1 MTMTRVMENVEN
13 RENRE
18 TTRARMSRLPA
29 VLATLAM
36 AGCGA
41 VQADSMDDAPGGEAS
56 VRVINVETST
66 VTPRKFVED
75 IRLTSAVM
83 ANQDVLVAAE
93 EEGVIREIFLD
104 KGSRVSAGDAIAK
117 IDDKVLSAEVDQ
129 ARARAE
135 LASQTWERR
144 KRLWEEDHVGSEI
157 TYLEAKFGQEQAAA
171 SLAGLEARLARTVI
185 RAPFAGIFD
194 ERHIEVGSMVS
205 PGQSVGRLVDLN
217 PVRVIAGVPER
228 YAADVEVGAQA
239 TLFFDVLG
247 EELFSAPVR
256 YVGSTV
262 DPGNRTFLIEVVL
275 PNPNGVIKPQ
285 MVANMSVTRREVAD
299 AMVVPQDA
307 LVRVEG
313 GYVVFVVSMRN
324 EDTVAEVRPVELGP
338 TRRNLV
344 VVEVGIEPGE
354 QLIVVG
360 QKTVSDGDRVH
371 VVGRRE

>member
-1 MTMTRVMENVEN
+1 MTVKKVMENARNTEN
-13 RENRE
+13 RD
-18 TTRARMSRLPA
+18 TTRARLSRLPG

-36 AGCGA
+36 AGCGV
-41 VQADSMDDAPGGEAS
+41 VQADRADDAPGGEAS

-66 VTPRKFVED
+66 VTPRRFVED

-93 EEGVIREIFLD
+93 ESGVIREIFLD
-104 KGSRVSAGDAIAK
+104 KGSRASSGDAIAK
-117 IDDKVLSAEVDQ
+117 IDDKVLSADVDQ

-144 KRLWEEDHVGSEI
+144 KRLWEEDQVGSEI
-157 TYLEAKFGQEQAAA
+157 AYLEAKFGQQQAAA
-171 SLAGLEARLARTVI
+171 NLAGLEERLARTVI
-185 RAPFAGIFD
+185 RAPFSGIFD

-217 PVRVIAGVPER
+217 PVRVVAGVPER
-228 YAADVEVGAQA
+228 YAADVVVGAQA

-247 EELFSAPVR
+247 DELFSAPVR

-275 PNPNGVIKPQ
+275 PNPNGLIKPQ

-307 LVRVEG
+307 LVRVED
-313 GYVVFVVSMRN
+313 GYVVFVVSERN

-344 VVEVGIEPGE
+344 VVAVGIEPGE

-360 QKTVSDGDRVH
+360 QKIVSDGDRVR
-371 VVGRRE
+371 VVGRRD

>member
-1 MTMTRVMENVEN
+1 MTVKKVMENARNTEN
-13 RENRE
+13 RD
-18 TTRARMSRLPA
+18 TTRARLSRLPG

-36 AGCGA
+36 AGCGV
-41 VQADSMDDAPGGEAS
+41 VQADRADDAPGGEAS

-66 VTPRKFVED
+66 VTPRRFVED
-75 IRLTSAVM
+75 IRFTSAVM

-93 EEGVIREIFLD
+93 ESGVIREIFLD
-104 KGSRVSAGDAIAK
+104 KGSRASAGDAIAK
-117 IDDKVLSAEVDQ
+117 IDDKVLSADVDQ

-144 KRLWEEDHVGSEI
+144 KRLWEEDQVGSEI
-157 TYLEAKFGQEQAAA
+157 VYLEAKFGQQQAAA
-171 SLAGLEARLARTVI
+171 NLAGLEERLARTVI
-185 RAPFAGIFD
+185 RAPFSGIFD

-217 PVRVIAGVPER
+217 PVRVVAGVPER
-228 YAADVEVGAQA
+228 YAADVVVGAQA

-247 EELFSAPVR
+247 DELFSAPVR

-275 PNPNGVIKPQ
+275 PNPNGLIKPQ

-307 LVRVEG
+307 LVRVED
-313 GYVVFVVSMRN
+313 GYVVFVVSERN

-360 QKTVSDGDRVH
+360 QKIVSDGDRVR
-371 VVGRRE
+371 VVGRRD

>member
-1 MTMTRVMENVEN
+1 MTRLVENVGN

-18 TTRARMSRLPA
+18 TKRAQMSRLPA
-29 VLATLAM
+29 VLATLTM
-36 AGCGA
+36 AGCGT
-41 VQADSMDDAPGGEAS
+41 VQADSMDDAPGAEAS

-75 IRLTSAVM
+75 IRLIAVVM

-93 EEGVIREIFLD
+93 ESGIIREIFLD
-104 KGSRVSAGDAIAK
+104 KGSRSSAGDAIAK
-117 IDDKVLSAEVDQ
+117 IDDKVLSADVDQ

-144 KRLWEEDHVGSEI
+144 KRLWEEYQVGSEI
-157 TYLEAKFGQEQAAA
+157 TYLEAKFGQKEAAA
-171 SLAGLEARLARTVI
+171 NLAGLEERLARTVI
-185 RAPFAGIFD
+185 RAPFSGIFD

-205 PGQSVGRLVDLN
+205 SGQSVGRLVNLN
-217 PVRVIAGVPER
+217 PVRVVAGVPER
-228 YAADVEVGAQA
+228 YAADVVVGAQA

-247 EELFSAPVR
+247 DELFSAPVR

-275 PNPNGVIKPQ
+275 PNPNGLIKPQ
-285 MVANMSVTRREVAD
+285 MVANMSVTRREVAE

-313 GYVVFVVSMRN
+313 GYVVFVVSERN

-344 VVEVGIEPGE
+344 VVEAGIEPGE

-360 QKTVSDGDRVH
+360 QKSVSDGDRVR
-371 VVGRRE
+371 VVGRSE

>member
-1 MTMTRVMENVEN
+1 MTRLVENVGN

-18 TTRARMSRLPA
+18 TKRAQMSRLPA
-29 VLATLAM
+29 VLATLTM
-36 AGCGA
+36 AGCGT
-41 VQADSMDDAPGGEAS
+41 VQADSMDDAPGAEAS

-75 IRLTSAVM
+75 IRLIAVVM

-93 EEGVIREIFLD
+93 ESGIIREIFLD
-104 KGSRVSAGDAIAK
+104 KGSRSSAGDAIAK
-117 IDDKVLSAEVDQ
+117 IDDKVLSADVDQ

-144 KRLWEEDHVGSEI
+144 KRLWEEDQVGSEI
-157 TYLEAKFGQEQAAA
+157 TYLEAKFGQKEAAA
-171 SLAGLEARLARTVI
+171 NLAGLEERLARTVI
-185 RAPFAGIFD
+185 RAPFSGIFD

-205 PGQSVGRLVDLN
+205 SGQSVGRLVNLN
-217 PVRVIAGVPER
+217 PVRVVAGVPER
-228 YAADVEVGAQA
+228 YAADVVVGAQA

-247 EELFSAPVR
+247 DELFSAPVR

-275 PNPNGVIKPQ
+275 PNPNGLIKPQ
-285 MVANMSVTRREVAD
+285 MVANMSVTRREVAE

-313 GYVVFVVSMRN
+313 GYVVFVVSERN

-344 VVEVGIEPGE
+344 VVEAGIEPGE

-360 QKTVSDGDRVH
+360 QKSVSDGDRVR
-371 VVGRRE
+371 VVGRSE

>member
-1 MTMTRVMENVEN
+1 MTMTRVMENVGN

-29 VLATLAM
+29 VLATLTM
-36 AGCGA
+36 AGCGT

-75 IRLTSAVM
+75 IRLISAVM

-93 EEGVIREIFLD
+93 ESGVIREIFLD
-104 KGSRVSAGDAIAK
+104 KGSRASAGDAIAK
-117 IDDKVLSAEVDQ
+117 IDDKVLSADVDQ

-144 KRLWEEDHVGSEI
+144 KRLWEEDQVGSEI

-171 SLAGLEARLARTVI
+171 NLAGFEERLARTVI
-185 RAPFAGIFD
+185 RAPFSGIFD

-205 PGQSVGRLVDLN
+205 PGQSVGRLVNLN
-217 PVRVIAGVPER
+217 PVRVVAGVPER
-228 YAADVEVGAQA
+228 YAADVVVGAQA

-247 EELFSAPVR
+247 DELFLAPVR

-262 DPGNRTFLIEVVL
+262 DPRNRTFLIEVVL
-275 PNPNGVIKPQ
+275 PNPNGLIKPQ
-285 MVANMSVTRREVAD
+285 MVANMSVTRREVAE

-313 GYVVFVVSMRN
+313 GYVVFVVSKRN

-344 VVEVGIEPGE
+344 VVEAGIEPGE

-360 QKTVSDGDRVH
+360 QKTVSDGDRVR

>member
-1 MTMTRVMENVEN
+1 MTVKKVMENARNTEN
-13 RENRE
+13 RD
-18 TTRARMSRLPA
+18 TTRARLSRLPG

-36 AGCGA
+36 AGCGV
-41 VQADSMDDAPGGEAS
+41 VQADRADDAPGGEAS

-66 VTPRKFVED
+66 VTPRRFVED

-93 EEGVIREIFLD
+93 ESGVIREIFLD
-104 KGSRVSAGDAIAK
+104 KGSRASAGDAIAK
-117 IDDKVLSAEVDQ
+117 IDDKVLSADVDQ

-144 KRLWEEDHVGSEI
+144 KRLWEEDQVGSEI
-157 TYLEAKFGQEQAAA
+157 AYLEAKFGQQQAAA
-171 SLAGLEARLARTVI
+171 NLAGLEERLARTVI
-185 RAPFAGIFD
+185 RAPFSGIFD

-217 PVRVIAGVPER
+217 PVRVVAGVPER
-228 YAADVEVGAQA
+228 YAADVVVGAQA

-247 EELFSAPVR
+247 DELFSAPVR

-275 PNPNGVIKPQ
+275 PNPNGLIKPQ

-307 LVRVEG
+307 LVRVED
-313 GYVVFVVSMRN
+313 GYVVFVVSERN

-360 QKTVSDGDRVH
+360 QKIVSDGDRVR
-371 VVGRRE
+371 VVGRRD